1 MIIIIKKEKN
11 GRVILEAVVSPETY
25 QVETAAGAAYHHT
38 TFCFPSALSSC
49 LLASL
54 PGCVSCWELCPKI
67 DPDCALRQRHTI
79 AGD

>member
-1 MIIIIKKEKN
+1 MIIMIEKEKKN
-11 GRVILEAVVSPETY
+11 SLVTLEAVVSPETY
-25 QVETAAGAAYHHT
+25 QVETAAGAACHHT

-67 DPDCALRQRHTI
+67 DQRHTI
-79 AGD
+79 VGD